1 MPFKILDD
9 IDSLMKFNW
18 ASVVHKFLVNELSR
32 AYMVHRQNK
41 NEYNITLAGSVVV
54 LQVIRNFNY
63 FNMYFFL
70 HQTQS
75 AERADVG
82 DDKVQSCD
90 ASDEI
95 HADVNDAD
103 FGENL
108 GESPAHDVEMGDISD
123 KIQSISK
130 KNTIF

>member
-1 MPFKILDD
+1 MIRSIIVTEHDDVNIVCRLYILLCFPVLYFPRNSKSIYNMPFKILDD

-70 HQTQS
+70 HQT
-75 AERADVG
+75 
-82 DDKVQSCD
+82 
-90 ASDEI
+90 
-95 HADVNDAD
+95 
-103 FGENL
+103 
-108 GESPAHDVEMGDISD
+108 
-123 KIQSISK
+123 
-130 KNTIF
+130 